1 MKHIVVEDFFTN
13 FDAIKEEF
21 KKIPMFNCK
30 EHPELVN
37 SNLNISWPGKRS
49 EDLKFSNKFFTGLFL
64 NEFRNKFNN
73 FFESHYD
80 FKIQTHLRVEEDN
93 KGEFIHKDSPD
104 ADYSMLVYLS
114 QTNLASG
121 TSLYDH
127 NDKLI
132 TDVKFIQ
139 NRALI
144 FDSRYSHAA
153 INNHGTGIEDG
164 RLTLNIFWKERQ

>member
-1 MKHIVVEDFFTN
+1 
-13 FDAIKEEF
+13 
-21 KKIPMFNCK
+21 MFSFARNIQ
-30 EHPELVN
+30 ELVN

-80 FKIQTHLRVEEDN
+80 FKIYTHLRVEEDN